1 MGAGRKCAYCD
12 KTKDLTNEHVVP
24 DFYHKTFGETI
35 STVKTHT
42 EEKAIS
48 NPQEIGD
55 VCANCNNVA
64 LSRLDDYLAAL
75 TKKYFSTIVH
85 AGDHVRFEYDF
96 DLLLRALLKVAY
108 NVARTRGWPTDV
120 FQQAREFI
128 LGQKPRPSGF
138 RVFLQLLVP
147 TPARKTN
154 LPLTPGTTEV
164 PPLPWR
170 ADLYDV
176 SGFPGLAFACSVSFM
191 SYRFFILRENEK
203 VPANV
208 RKQSVAKWLKQNNG
222 ATELTNNGS
231 ATVYASSVTVLDAL
245 KGNPTFEVQLAKAR
259 KLKADMNLKN
269 SQRRKRRV
277 VEP

>member
-1 MGAGRKCAYCD
+1 MGAGRQCAYCE
-12 KTKDLTNEHVVP
+12 TTEDLTNEHVVP
-24 DFYHKTFGETI
+24 DFYHDAFGETI
-35 STVKTHT
+35 SIVKTHAD
-42 EEKAIS
+42 EKAVS
-48 NPQEIGD
+48 NPQVIGD

-64 LSRLDDYLAAL
+64 LSPLDEYLAAL

-85 AGDHVRFEYDF
+85 SADRVRFEYDF

-108 NVARTRGWPTDV
+108 NVARTRNWPIAV
-120 FQQAREFI
+120 FREAREFI
-128 LGQKPRPSGF
+128 SGRERRPSGF

-147 TPARKTN
+147 TPARNTS

-203 VPANV
+203 VTTNV
-208 RKQSVAKWLKQNNG
+208 RKGSVNRWLKQENG
-222 ATELTNNGS
+222 ATELTDKGS

-245 KGNPTFEVQLAKAR
+245 KGNPTFEAQLAKAR
-259 KLKADMNLKN
+259 KLKAEMDLK
-269 SQRRKRRV
+269 RK
-277 VEP
+277 P

>member
-1 MGAGRKCAYCD
+1 MSTGRRCAYCD
-12 KTKDLTNEHVVP
+12 TTEDLTNEHVVP
-24 DFYHKTFGETI
+24 DFYHNIFGETI
-35 STVKTHT
+35 SIVKIRS

-75 TKKYFSTIVH
+75 TKKYFSTIVR
-85 AGDHVRFEYDF
+85 AGDRARFEYDF
-96 DLLLRALLKVAY
+96 DLLLRVLLKVAY
-108 NVARTRGWPTDV
+108 NVARTRSWPIAV

-128 LGQKPRPSGF
+128 LGKTSLPQGF
-138 RVFLQLLVP
+138 RIFLQLLIP
-147 TPARKTN
+147 TPVRKTH
-154 LPLTPGTTEV
+154 LPVMPGTTEV

-176 SGFPGLAFACSVSFM
+176 SGFPGLTFAGSQSFM

-203 VPANV
+203 VPGHV
-208 RKQSVAKWLKQNNG
+208 RKRSVARWLKQNKG
-222 ATELTNNGS
+222 ATELTNKGS

-245 KGNPTFEVQLAKAR
+245 KGNPTFETQLAKAR
-259 KLKADMNLKN
+259 KLKAEIQAKD
-269 SQRRKRRV
+269 SKRRNR
-277 VEP
+277 